1 MRGTYTRFIAGLLAL
16 VMVLALTA
24 CGKAA
29 AAEDEPTA
37 APQSTEAAA
46 QAADETAEENGAAG
60 GGNILIAYFT
70 AAENSGVDAISS
82 ASVVTVD
89 DTAKGVSQAVADMIA
104 ERTGGELFSI
114 QTSVVYPADM
124 GELIDYVAEEQDA
137 GVLPELTTHIED
149 LDKYD
154 TVFVG
159 FPIWWYDMPQ
169 VMYSFFEEYD
179 FAGKTI
185 IPFTVHNGSRLSGT
199 PATIQELEPEATVI
213 QGRLHRQPSERG
225 GRGGGRGRVA
235 GWPGLLT
242 MVRKLIS
249 AVLAAGLLCACGPV
263 GSAAAEDGYTT
274 GQFIRGNVLESA
286 EGEIHYSY
294 WLPDGYD
301 GETEYPLMMTLPGYG
316 GMWFGEDSEGTNLR
330 ERGVSVWTG
339 DRRAHDRGLASGHGL
354 ARHLRPADH
363 RADGVFS

>member
-1 MRGTYTRFIAGLLAL
+1 MKDTYTRFIIGLLAL

-29 AAEDEPTA
+29 AAENAPTA
-37 APQSTEAAA
+37 APQPTEAA
-46 QAADETAEENGAAG
+46 QAADGTAEENSAAG

-70 AAENSGVDAISS
+70 AAENSGVDAVSS

-137 GVLPELTTHIED
+137 GVLPELTTHIVG
-149 LDKYD
+149 LDEYD

-199 PATIQELEPEATVI
+199 PAAIQELEPEATVI
-213 QGRLHRQPSERG
+213 QDGFTVSHQN
-225 GRGGGRGRVA
+225 
-235 GWPGLLT
+235 
-242 MVRKLIS
+242 
-249 AVLAAGLLCACGPV
+249 AAE
-263 GSAAAEDGYTT
+263 AAEDVAAWLDGLGY
-274 GQFIRGNVLESA
+274 
-286 EGEIHYSY
+286 
-294 WLPDGYD
+294 
-301 GETEYPLMMTLPGYG
+301 
-316 GMWFGEDSEGTNLR
+316 
-330 ERGVSVWTG
+330 
-339 DRRAHDRGLASGHGL
+339 
-354 ARHLRPADH
+354 
-363 RADGVFS
+363 

>member
-1 MRGTYTRFIAGLLAL
+1 MKDTYTRFIAGLLAL

-29 AAEDEPTA
+29 AAENEPTA
-37 APQSTEAAA
+37 APQSTEAA
-46 QAADETAEENGAAG
+46 QTADETAESDSATG
-60 GGNILIAYFT
+60 GENILIAYFT
-70 AAENSGVDAISS
+70 AAENSGVDAVSS

-149 LDKYD
+149 LDEYD

-213 QGRLHRQPSERG
+213 QDGFTVSHQ
-225 GRGGGRGRVA
+225 
-235 GWPGLLT
+235 
-242 MVRKLIS
+242 K
-249 AVLAAGLLCACGPV
+249 AAE
-263 GSAAAEDGYTT
+263 AAEDVAAWLDGLGY
-274 GQFIRGNVLESA
+274 
-286 EGEIHYSY
+286 
-294 WLPDGYD
+294 
-301 GETEYPLMMTLPGYG
+301 
-316 GMWFGEDSEGTNLR
+316 
-330 ERGVSVWTG
+330 
-339 DRRAHDRGLASGHGL
+339 
-354 ARHLRPADH
+354 
-363 RADGVFS
+363 

>member
-1 MRGTYTRFIAGLLAL
+1 MQMQKTRFIAGLLAL
-16 VMVLALTA
+16 VMMLALAA
-24 CGKAA
+24 CGKAD
-29 AAEDEPTA
+29 AAEDESTA
-37 APQSTEAAA
+37 APQPTEAA
-46 QAADETAEENGAAG
+46 QAANETAETSGAAG

-70 AAENSGVDAISS
+70 AAENSGVDAVSS

-89 DTAKGVSQAVADMIA
+89 DTAKGVSHAVADMIA

-149 LDKYD
+149 LDEYD

-213 QGRLHRQPSERG
+213 QDGFTVSHQN
-225 GRGGGRGRVA
+225 
-235 GWPGLLT
+235 
-242 MVRKLIS
+242 
-249 AVLAAGLLCACGPV
+249 AAD
-263 GSAAAEDGYTT
+263 AAEDVAAWLDGLGY
-274 GQFIRGNVLESA
+274 
-286 EGEIHYSY
+286 
-294 WLPDGYD
+294 
-301 GETEYPLMMTLPGYG
+301 
-316 GMWFGEDSEGTNLR
+316 
-330 ERGVSVWTG
+330 
-339 DRRAHDRGLASGHGL
+339 
-354 ARHLRPADH
+354 
-363 RADGVFS
+363 

>member
-1 MRGTYTRFIAGLLAL
+1 MQKTRFIIGLLVLA
-16 VMVLALTA
+16 MVLALAA

-29 AAEDEPTA
+29 AAEDAPTA
-37 APQSTEAAA
+37 APQPTEAAQTA
-46 QAADETAEENGAAG
+46 NETAETSGAAG

-70 AAENSGVDAISS
+70 AAENSGVDAVSS

-137 GVLPELTTHIED
+137 GVLPELTTHIGD

-213 QGRLHRQPSERG
+213 QDGFTVSHQN
-225 GRGGGRGRVA
+225 
-235 GWPGLLT
+235 
-242 MVRKLIS
+242 
-249 AVLAAGLLCACGPV
+249 AAD
-263 GSAAAEDGYTT
+263 AAEDVAAWLDGLGY
-274 GQFIRGNVLESA
+274 
-286 EGEIHYSY
+286 
-294 WLPDGYD
+294 
-301 GETEYPLMMTLPGYG
+301 
-316 GMWFGEDSEGTNLR
+316 
-330 ERGVSVWTG
+330 
-339 DRRAHDRGLASGHGL
+339 
-354 ARHLRPADH
+354 
-363 RADGVFS
+363 

>member
-1 MRGTYTRFIAGLLAL
+1 MQMQKTRFIAGLLAL

-29 AAEDEPTA
+29 AAENAPTA
-37 APQSTEAAA
+37 APQSTEAA
-46 QAADETAEENGAAG
+46 QAADGTAEENSATD
-60 GGNILIAYFT
+60 GGNILVAYFT
-70 AAENSGVDAISS
+70 AAENSGVDAVSS

-149 LDKYD
+149 LDAYD

-213 QGRLHRQPSERG
+213 QDGFTVSHQN
-225 GRGGGRGRVA
+225 
-235 GWPGLLT
+235 
-242 MVRKLIS
+242 
-249 AVLAAGLLCACGPV
+249 AAE
-263 GSAAAEDGYTT
+263 AAEDVAAWLDGLGY
-274 GQFIRGNVLESA
+274 
-286 EGEIHYSY
+286 
-294 WLPDGYD
+294 
-301 GETEYPLMMTLPGYG
+301 
-316 GMWFGEDSEGTNLR
+316 
-330 ERGVSVWTG
+330 
-339 DRRAHDRGLASGHGL
+339 
-354 ARHLRPADH
+354 
-363 RADGVFS
+363 

>member
-1 MRGTYTRFIAGLLAL
+1 MKDTYTRFIAGLLAL

-29 AAEDEPTA
+29 AAEDSPTV
-37 APQSTEAAA
+37 APQPTEAAA
-46 QAADETAEENGAAG
+46 QAADETAESDSATG
-60 GGNILIAYFT
+60 GENILIAYFT
-70 AAENSGVDAISS
+70 AAENSGVDAVSS

-149 LDKYD
+149 LDEYD

-213 QGRLHRQPSERG
+213 QDGFTVSHQ
-225 GRGGGRGRVA
+225 
-235 GWPGLLT
+235 
-242 MVRKLIS
+242 K
-249 AVLAAGLLCACGPV
+249 AAE
-263 GSAAAEDGYTT
+263 AAEDVAAWLDGLGY
-274 GQFIRGNVLESA
+274 
-286 EGEIHYSY
+286 
-294 WLPDGYD
+294 
-301 GETEYPLMMTLPGYG
+301 
-316 GMWFGEDSEGTNLR
+316 
-330 ERGVSVWTG
+330 
-339 DRRAHDRGLASGHGL
+339 
-354 ARHLRPADH
+354 
-363 RADGVFS
+363 

>member
-29 AAEDEPTA
+29 AAENEPTA
-37 APQSTEAAA
+37 APQSTEAA
-46 QAADETAEENGAAG
+46 QTADETAEADSATG
-60 GGNILIAYFT
+60 GENILIAYFT
-70 AAENSGVDAISS
+70 AAENSGVDAVSS

-89 DTAKGVSQAVADMIA
+89 DTAKGVSHAVADMIA

-149 LDKYD
+149 LDEYD

-213 QGRLHRQPSERG
+213 QDGFTVSHQN
-225 GRGGGRGRVA
+225 
-235 GWPGLLT
+235 
-242 MVRKLIS
+242 
-249 AVLAAGLLCACGPV
+249 AAD
-263 GSAAAEDGYTT
+263 AAEDVAAWLDGLGY
-274 GQFIRGNVLESA
+274 
-286 EGEIHYSY
+286 
-294 WLPDGYD
+294 
-301 GETEYPLMMTLPGYG
+301 
-316 GMWFGEDSEGTNLR
+316 
-330 ERGVSVWTG
+330 
-339 DRRAHDRGLASGHGL
+339 
-354 ARHLRPADH
+354 
-363 RADGVFS
+363 

>member
-1 MRGTYTRFIAGLLAL
+1 MRGTYTRFIAGFLAL
-16 VMVLALTA
+16 VMVLTLTA

-29 AAEDEPTA
+29 AAEDAPTA
-37 APQSTEAAA
+37 APQPSEAA
-46 QAADETAEENGAAG
+46 QTADETAEANGKAG
-60 GGNILIAYFT
+60 GSNILIAYFT
-70 AAENSGVDAISS
+70 AAENSGVDAVSS

-149 LDKYD
+149 LDEYD

-213 QGRLHRQPSERG
+213 QDGFTVSHQN
-225 GRGGGRGRVA
+225 
-235 GWPGLLT
+235 
-242 MVRKLIS
+242 
-249 AVLAAGLLCACGPV
+249 AAD
-263 GSAAAEDGYTT
+263 AAEDVAAWLDGLGY
-274 GQFIRGNVLESA
+274 
-286 EGEIHYSY
+286 
-294 WLPDGYD
+294 
-301 GETEYPLMMTLPGYG
+301 
-316 GMWFGEDSEGTNLR
+316 
-330 ERGVSVWTG
+330 
-339 DRRAHDRGLASGHGL
+339 
-354 ARHLRPADH
+354 
-363 RADGVFS
+363 